1 MRNPVSE
8 WWGDASKAVTVPQHA
23 ASASAAA
30 AAAAA
35 VAVAAAAASKLT
47 QRNHRQRLRRLR

>member
-30 AAAAA
+30 AA
-35 VAVAAAAASKLT
+35 VVAAAAASKLT
-47 QRNHRQRLRRLR
+47 QRNHRQRLRRLRW

>member
-30 AAAAA
+30 AA

>member
-30 AAAAA
+30 AAAA